1 MQDTTEAVEVD
12 ISQDK
17 LAVMSMHASSF
28 LLIPQTHPFSKTL
41 STVLI
46 MSIERVLI
54 MHMAFFT
61 CVGCASWWRW
71 FNAGIYISTTASFL
85 AIRTPTVRINQVRST
100 LLLDLP
106 SRFLLGLQGHPP
118 ICSHIAPRW
127 PCALRYGE
135 PRLALPSCYTQ
146 PPLGVARMPCFP
158 SVRPLPPLVR
168 CYLYPKSPS
177 LSQRVSL
184 KRRIELQSGFYE
196 KSNRHC
202 EIRVSPLPTR
212 QGSRAT
218 LSVSTQSWSTLE
230 NSQLACHH
238 INDT

>member
-1 MQDTTEAVEVD
+1 
-12 ISQDK
+12 
-17 LAVMSMHASSF
+17 MHASSF
-28 LLIPQTHPFSKTL
+28 LLIPQTHLFFKTL
-41 STVLI
+41 STVRI

-85 AIRTPTVRINQVRST
+85 AIRTPTVRINQARST

-118 ICSHIAPRW
+118 IGSHIAPQW

-158 SVRPLPPLVR
+158 SVRPLPPVVR

-177 LSQRVSL
+177 LSQKGSL
-184 KRRIELQSGFYE
+184 KRRIELQSGFYG
-196 KSNRHC
+196 KLNRHC
-202 EIRVSPLPTR
+202 EVRVSKMPIR

-218 LSVSTQSWSTLE
+218 SSDSTQFCSMPE
-230 NSQLACHH
+230 NAQLAYHL
-238 INDT
+238 NDT